1 MVNIRK
7 AVAGD
12 ASRLAEIF
20 IFAKRGQYRPIFHD
34 DKTPFGVMQV
44 LPLALEYRD
53 CPEKLEHMW
62 VYDDEFVKGLVH
74 LEGDWIEELYVDPF
88 FQGQGIGAALMG
100 FALEQGASKLWVLEK
115 NDGAI
120 GFYKRQGFH
129 MTQERQ
135 LVEGT
140 PEYVVKMER

>member
-1 MVNIRK
+1 M
-7 AVAGD
+7 
-12 ASRLAEIF
+12 
-20 IFAKRGQYRPIFHD
+20 
-34 DKTPFGVMQV
+34 
-44 LPLALEYRD
+44 
-53 CPEKLEHMW
+53 
-62 VYDDEFVKGLVH
+62 
-74 LEGDWIEELYVDPF
+74 DPF